1 MVDHRPYLLRRG
13 GRGTWSTLYLGG
25 CDEWDTLTQGCQE
38 CGGTLQ
44 AYSGKVSVRDIEIAF
59 CESVFT
65 RSAGP
70 QFLKCNRYFDP
81 SVPLANVRYSCTPTL
96 GVPIAPKAFSQ
107 FGGTGRLYLREG
119 GERNRVLL
127 LTARHGVLPSSE
139 YRNEFY
145 ERKMPRREVILL
157 GNKAF
162 ENVLTSVMCKIGH
175 GVVTVD
181 HYKNSLAYLGET
193 AEGEDATGVKMRE
206 QIKAGVEGPNLI
218 GTLDKPH

>member
-1 MVDHRPYLLRRG
+1 MP
-13 GRGTWSTLYLGG
+13 GTPL
-25 CDEWDTLTQGCQE
+25 C
-38 CGGTLQ
+38 
-44 AYSGKVSVRDIEIAF
+44 RDARNAAAHCKHILAKSQFATSRLHFAI
-59 CESVFT
+59 FT

-70 QFLKCNRYFDP
+70 RFLEFNPYFDP
-81 SVPLANVRYSCTPTL
+81 SDPLSDVRDSFTPAL
-96 GVPIAPKAFSQ
+96 GVPIATKALSQ
-107 FGGTGRLYLREG
+107 FGGTGSLYLREG

-139 YRNEFY
+139 YRNGFY

>member
-1 MVDHRPYLLRRG
+1 MRSRQIYEHFDSINFK
-13 GRGTWSTLYLGG
+13 WSTIDPICFTEVGGEPGPLYIWVGVMN
-25 CDEWDTLTQGCQE
+25 
-38 CGGTLQ
+38 GTPLRKDARNAAAHCKHILAKSQ
-44 AYSGKVSVRDIEIAF
+44 FATFEIAF

-175 GVVTVD
+175 GIVTVD

-206 QIKAGVEGPNLI
+206 
-218 GTLDKPH
+218 